1 MLCHSEDTGTG
12 WRSCGWS
19 RVSEGEPSD
28 GISCGKLC
36 IQMVALLRTK
46 LSSANNMLDKNI
58 SAPHLNESFY
68 EQLGLI

>member
-36 IQMVALLRTK
+36 IRMDALLREE
-46 LSSANNMLDKNI
+46 LSLAKYKI
-58 SAPHLNESFY
+58 ISFY
-68 EQLGLI
+68 FLPE